1 METIC
6 IEIKKL
12 FIFESSSSCNHIA
25 VNVYFIDFD
34 PCFLNSQLGSFL
46 NSQLGSLLKND
57 AHPGALG
64 V

>member
-1 METIC
+1 MAKNL
-6 IEIKKL
+6 KKL
-12 FIFESSSSCNHIA
+12 FISNPSSSCNHIF
-25 VNVYFIDFD
+25 VIVYFIVFD

-57 AHPGALG
+57 AHDGALG

>member
-1 METIC
+1 M
-6 IEIKKL
+6 
-12 FIFESSSSCNHIA
+12 
-25 VNVYFIDFD
+25 VFD

-64 V
+64 VYLFVSPSLLRESDSKIAAT